1 MKRTPIPFSYVTRN
15 GKVHDLNGNVCVLT
29 SRGYNGGWS
38 TAPYNPSSCMFSPVI
53 VEWVMRGSLEEETPN
68 FKAMFGE
75 DFCTD
80 AAHGLA
86 IELIKE
92 GTCFC
97 IRYDAD
103 MEAEFIEHHDR
114 MDWQVA

>member
-1 MKRTPIPFSYVTRN
+1 MKNTPIPFSYLIKN
-15 GKVHDLNGNVCVLT
+15 GKVYDLNGNVCVLT
-29 SRGYNGGWS
+29 SWGYNGGWS
-38 TAPYNPSSCMFSPVI
+38 TDPYNPPSCMFNTEI
-53 VEWVMRGSLEEETPN
+53 VEWVMRGSPEEETPN
-68 FKAMFGE
+68 FKAMFGQ

-86 IELIKE
+86 IKLVKE
-92 GTCFC
+92 GTCFA

-103 MEAEFIEHHDR
+103 IGAEWIEHHDR